1 MPEVLA
7 VTAATL
13 ACTIGG
19 PLALLAAA
27 RAAGQRIRNAEQHH
41 TVGDHLPPPTPLIAA
56 EPGALSEEERAEQA
70 WAAATTAADIASLNH
85 IQHAAAMRVH
95 MRVERALRQ
104 ILHGEPDDWTRI
116 HSGEY
121 ALVGAG

>member
-27 RAAGQRIRNAEQHH
+27 RAAGQRIRTTADHH
-41 TVGDHLPPPTPLIAA
+41 TVGDHLPPTPPLIAA
-56 EPGALSEEERAEQA
+56 GPGALSEEERAEQA
-70 WAAATTAADIASLNH
+70 WAATTTAADIDRLNH
-85 IQHAAAMRVH
+85 ITHATTMRVH

-104 ILHGEPDDWTRI
+104 ILHDEPDDWTRV

>member
-27 RAAGQRIRNAEQHH
+27 RAAGQRIRATEGHH
-41 TVGDHLPPPTPLIAA
+41 TVGDHLPTTTPIVAD

-70 WAAATTAADIASLNH
+70 WAATTTAADIVSLDH
-85 IQHAAAMRVH
+85 IQHATTMRVH

>member
-19 PLALLAAA
+19 PLALLAAM
-27 RAAGQRIRNAEQHH
+27 RAAGRRIRNADHH
-41 TVGDHLPPPTPLIAA
+41 PAGNHLPATPPIVAA

-70 WAAATTAADIASLNH
+70 WAAATTAADIASLDH

-104 ILHGEPDDWTRI
+104 ILHGEPDDWTRV